1 MVSHGRIHDDCAED
15 PLAPRSSPE
24 GGAPSWPSVEQP
36 APSSKQA
43 VRPVC
48 TPQAGRHQHAA
59 KSATFRPISCCLPAL
74 AEVPGALPTW
84 ALGAQ
89 GPVYAWVEIEARLWG
104 RRAARASIVPACY
117 DYRGAMSTLD
127 ASTRARV
134 GAPWG
139 SSWNRT
145 PAFDGKAGPWALG
158 LGGSPVLDETVG
170 NVGEIFWNCSWAC

>member
-1 MVSHGRIHDDCAED
+1 MGASMMIARRIHWLQDHLPRAARRPGRQSNSL
-15 PLAPRSSPE
+15 PLPVSR
-24 GGAPSWPSVEQP
+24 PSVPSALHRLAVTSTLPNQP
-36 APSSKQA
+36 RFVPS
-43 VRPVC
+43 R
-48 TPQAGRHQHAA
+48 AA
-59 KSATFRPISCCLPAL
+59 CLPWSRC
-74 AEVPGALPTW
+74 PGALPTW